1 VEQSKIAEYLTGISR
16 NVKTL
21 LLVSVIFG
29 GTFGLYEFVLPLY
42 LDKEGI
48 SFKDMGYIFS
58 IATLGMFFGRI
69 YIGNL
74 SDLWGRKPFYSLALL
89 ACALVC
95 LLTPISIFLPVL
107 IILKTLWDL
116 AVVTRATMHPILLY
130 EDSRSRF
137 MDFLGKTRGMEF
149 LFQAGG
155 TLFAGATAV
164 SLGYKKNMW
173 VAGAALFVAWL
184 LFASIFRE
192 RKSVVSE
199 GEVKDKS
206 LLGWRELSYNLKV
219 IIVAYFI
226 FTVGL
231 RTSHCFIMPLF
242 FTKKFLVSDQ
252 TVSWVMVIHRL
263 TIATPML
270 FIGHLSIKNLKA
282 TYIGAVLL
290 QGLSVAVSA
299 LIPNFI
305 IASAVWL
312 IHDFVGAGVWIPI
325 QNEIIQRYSR
335 EGARGLDVSKTL
347 AFPSLGGIL
356 GPLLAGYLGERW
368 ISAPFLVS
376 GLVTMASAFVLFK
389 LSIKPEEASSEE
401 QK

>member
-1 VEQSKIAEYLTGISR
+1 MRQSKVAEYLAHTSR

-42 LDKEGI
+42 LDEQRI
-48 SFKDMGYIFS
+48 SFKNMGYIFS
-58 IATLGMFFGRI
+58 IATLGVFFGRI

-89 ACALVC
+89 ACCLVC
-95 LLTPISIFLPVL
+95 CFTPMATVLLPL

-116 AVVTRATMHPILLY
+116 AVVTRATMHPIMLY

-155 TLFAGATAV
+155 TFLAGATAV
-164 SLGYKKNMW
+164 SLGYRKNMW
-173 VAGAALFVAWL
+173 IASGAMFVAWL
-184 LFASIFRE
+184 LFAGIFRE
-192 RKSVVSE
+192 RKNTNSRS
-199 GEVKDKS
+199 GNPTWLTAAKS
-206 LLGWRELSYNLKV
+206 LFDWRDLSYNLKV

-226 FTVGL
+226 FTIGL

-270 FIGHLSIKNLKA
+270 FIGHLHIKNLKA

-290 QGLSVAVSA
+290 QGLSVVVSA
-299 LIPNFI
+299 LIPNFV

-335 EGARGLDVSKTL
+335 EGTRGLDVSITL
-347 AFPSLGGIL
+347 AFPSLGGII
-356 GPLLAGYLGERW
+356 GPILAGYLAERW
-368 ISAPFLVS
+368 ISGPFLVS
-376 GLVTMASAFVLFK
+376 GLVTMASALVLFK
-389 LSIKPEEASSEE
+389 LSLKPEED
-401 QK
+401 

>member
-1 VEQSKIAEYLTGISR
+1 VRQSKVAEYLAHTSR

-42 LDKEGI
+42 LDEQRI
-48 SFKDMGYIFS
+48 SFKNMGYIFS
-58 IATLGMFFGRI
+58 IATLGVFFGRI

-89 ACALVC
+89 ACCLVC
-95 LLTPISIFLPVL
+95 CFTPMATVLLPL

-116 AVVTRATMHPILLY
+116 AVVTRATMHPIMLY

-155 TLFAGATAV
+155 TFLAGATAV
-164 SLGYKKNMW
+164 SLGYRKNMW
-173 VAGAALFVAWL
+173 IASGAMFVAWL
-184 LFASIFRE
+184 LFAGIFRE
-192 RKSVVSE
+192 RKNTNSRS
-199 GEVKDKS
+199 GNPTWLTAAKS
-206 LLGWRELSYNLKV
+206 LFDWRDLSYNLKV

-226 FTVGL
+226 FTIGL

-270 FIGHLSIKNLKA
+270 FIGHLHIKNLKA

-290 QGLSVAVSA
+290 QGLSVVVSA
-299 LIPNFI
+299 LIPNFV

-335 EGARGLDVSKTL
+335 EGTRGLDVSITL
-347 AFPSLGGIL
+347 AFPSLGGII
-356 GPLLAGYLGERW
+356 GPILAGYLAERW
-368 ISAPFLVS
+368 ISGPFLVS
-376 GLVTMASAFVLFK
+376 GLVTMASALVLFK
-389 LSIKPEEASSEE
+389 LSLKPEED
-401 QK
+401 

>member
-1 VEQSKIAEYLTGISR
+1 MKESKIAEYLAGISR

-29 GTFGLYEFVLPLY
+29 GTFGLYEFVLPFY
-42 LDKEGI
+42 LDEKGI
-48 SFKDMGYIFS
+48 SFESMGYIYS
-58 IATLGMFFGRI
+58 VAILGVFFRI

-89 ACALVC
+89 ACGLVC
-95 LLTPISIFLPVL
+95 VLTPMATVLLPL
-107 IILKTLWDL
+107 IILKTLWDS
-116 AVVTRATMHPILLY
+116 AVVMRETMHPILLY
-130 EDSRSRF
+130 EESRGRF

-155 TLFAGATAV
+155 TILAGAIAIT
-164 SLGYKKNMW
+164 LGCRI
-173 VAGAALFVAWL
+173 AGGAMFIAWL
-184 LFASIFRE
+184 LFAWIFRE
-192 RKSVVSE
+192 RKGTVTSQQK
-199 GEVKDKS
+199 VKVKS
-206 LLGWRELSYNLKV
+206 LLGWGGLSYNLKV

-242 FTKKFLVSDQ
+242 FTEKFAVTRQ

-299 LIPNFI
+299 LIPNFV

-347 AFPSLGGIL
+347 AFPALGGL
-356 GPLLAGYLGERW
+356 FGPLIAGHLAKHW
-368 ISAPFLVS
+368 ISGPFFVS

-389 LSIKPEEASSEE
+389 LSLKPEGASSED
-401 QK
+401 

>member
-1 VEQSKIAEYLTGISR
+1 VKQSKVAEYLAHTSH

-42 LDKEGI
+42 LDEQSI
-48 SFKDMGYIFS
+48 SFKSMGYIFS
-58 IATLGMFFGRI
+58 AATLGMFFGRI

-89 ACALVC
+89 VCGLVC
-95 LLTPISIFLPVL
+95 FFTPMATVLLPL

-155 TLFAGATAV
+155 TFLAGATAV

-173 VAGAALFVAWL
+173 IAGGTMFVAWL
-184 LFASIFRE
+184 FFAGMFRE
-192 RKSVVSE
+192 RKGAASKQK
-199 GEVKDKS
+199 VKAKS
-206 LLGWRELSYNLKV
+206 LLDWRELSYNLKV

-242 FTKKFLVSDQ
+242 FTKKFLVTAQ
-252 TVSWVMVIHRL
+252 TVSWVMIIHRL

-270 FIGHLSIKNLKA
+270 FIGHLHIKNLKA

-299 LIPNFI
+299 LIPNFV

-335 EGARGLDVSKTL
+335 EGTRGLDVSITL
-347 AFPSLGGIL
+347 AFPSLGGIF
-356 GPLLAGYLGERW
+356 GTIIAGYLAGHW
-368 ISAPFLVS
+368 ISGPFLIS
-376 GLVTMASAFVLFK
+376 GLVTMASALVLFK
-389 LSIKPEEASSEE
+389 LSLKPESE
-401 QK
+401 

>member
-1 VEQSKIAEYLTGISR
+1 MKQSKVVEYLAGVSR

-48 SFKDMGYIFS
+48 SFKGMGFIFS
-58 IATLGMFFGRI
+58 IASLGMFIGRI
-69 YIGNL
+69 YIGNM

-89 ACALVC
+89 ACCLVC
-95 LLTPISIFLPVL
+95 FFTPMATTLLPL
-107 IILKTLWDL
+107 IILRTLWDS

-149 LFQAGG
+149 LFQAAG
-155 TLFAGATAV
+155 TFLAGATAV

-173 VAGAALFVAWL
+173 IAGGAMLAAWL
-184 LFASIFRE
+184 LFAGIFRE
-192 RKSVVSE
+192 QKGIDASQQKVE
-199 GEVKDKS
+199 AKS

-226 FTVGL
+226 FMVGL
-231 RTSHCFIMPLF
+231 RTSHSFIMPLF
-242 FTKKFLVSDQ
+242 FTKKFGVTAQ

-270 FIGHLSIKNLKA
+270 FIGHFSIKNLKA

-290 QGLSVAVSA
+290 QGLSIAVSA
-299 LIPNFI
+299 LIPNFV

-347 AFPSLGGIL
+347 AFSSLGGTFGFI
-356 GPLLAGYLGERW
+356 LAGYLAPIW
-368 ISAPFLVS
+368 ISGPFLVS
-376 GLVTMASAFVLFK
+376 GLVTIASAFVLFK
-389 LSIKPEEASSEE
+389 LSLKEEANT
-401 QK
+401 Q